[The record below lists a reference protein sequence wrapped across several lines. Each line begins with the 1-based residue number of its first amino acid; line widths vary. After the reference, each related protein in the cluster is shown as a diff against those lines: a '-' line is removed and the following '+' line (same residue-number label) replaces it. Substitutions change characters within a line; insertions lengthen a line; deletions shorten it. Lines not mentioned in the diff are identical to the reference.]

1 MNQQPSILSI
11 VPTIGPLHISLNS
24 REHIV
29 NSFHPFFKSVY
40 QSIFPNS
47 KLTDKPKPWGVS
59 LILEIVYGG
68 WTRIPQ
74 TVMQKFYQFKD
85 PQYRTL
91 LNPLNNYISLVL
103 SIYSIS
109 FKLNHFLEYFCAIIR
124 IWIMFTCL
132 QRPHYNKAPLVWI
145 DMCLHWENNCFLTIS
160 FNFLKLNV
168 PKYSQIWYKK
178 NCTGPGRWFFFY
190 V

>member
-1 MNQQPSILSI
+1 MSQQPSILSI

-24 REHIV
+24 REDIV
-29 NSFHPFFKSVY
+29 SSFHLFFKSVY

-68 WTRIPQ
+68 WTLIRQ
-74 TVMQKFYQFKD
+74 TLMQKFYQFKD

-91 LNPLNNYISLVL
+91 LNPLNNYISLLL

-109 FKLNHFLEYFCAIIR
+109 FKLNHFSEYFRAIIR

-132 QRPHYNKAPLVWI
+132 QRRHYNKAPFVWI
-145 DMCLHWENNCFLTIS
+145 DMCLHWGNYCFLTIS

-168 PKYSQIWYKK
+168 PKYSRIWYKK
-178 NCTGPGRWFFFY
+178 NCTGPTRGLFFY